1 MGTDATLAMHL
12 AGAPDVLEQLMSV
25 RLAVAK
31 QEGLDEPTIEKVKAY
46 EASDLTERHK
56 VALRFA
62 DAIMTQPGQIS
73 DELRSDLFVHFT
85 REQIVEM
92 TVDVMKWNYQ
102 KIPVSLRNDF
112 EVKEGELVPLVF
124 DENGHWVKP
133 S

>member
-1 MGTDATLAMHL
+1 M
-12 AGAPDVLEQLMSV
+12 
-25 RLAVAK
+25 AVAK
-31 QEGLDEPTIEKVKAY
+31 QAGLDEPTIEKVKAY
-46 EASDLTERHK
+46 ESSDLAERHK

-62 DAIMTQPGQIS
+62 DAVMTQPGQIG
-73 DELRSDLFVHFT
+73 DELRSSLFVHFT

-92 TVDVMKWNYQ
+92 TVDIMKWNYQ

-124 DENGHWVKP
+124 DENGNWVKP

>member
-1 MGTDATLAMHL
+1 
-12 AGAPDVLEQLMSV
+12 
-25 RLAVAK
+25 LAVAK
-31 QEGLDEPTIEKVKAY
+31 QEGLDEPTIEKVRAY
-46 EASDLTERHK
+46 ESSDLSERHK

-62 DAIMTQPGQIS
+62 DAIMTQPGDIS
-73 DELRSDLFVHFT
+73 DELRSGLFVHFT
-85 REQIVEM
+85 REQIIEM

-124 DENGHWVKP
+124 NDQGHWVKP

>member
-1 MGTDATLAMHL
+1 M
-12 AGAPDVLEQLMSV
+12 
-25 RLAVAK
+25 
-31 QEGLDEPTIEKVKAY
+31 KAY
-46 EASDLTERHK
+46 EASDLSERHK

-62 DAIMTQPGQIS
+62 DAIMTQPGQID

>member
-1 MGTDATLAMHL
+1 M
-12 AGAPDVLEQLMSV
+12 

-31 QEGLDEPTIEKVKAY
+31 DQGLDEPTIAKVQQY
-46 EASDLTERHK
+46 ESSDLAESHK

-62 DAIMTQPGQIS
+62 DAMMTQPGQIT
-73 DELRSDLFVHFT
+73 DELKQQLFGHFT

-102 KIPVSLRNDF
+102 KIPVALRTDV
-112 EVKEGELVPLVF
+112 EVTPGELTPLHF
-124 DENGHWVKP
+124 DENGDWVRP

>member
-1 MGTDATLAMHL
+1 M
-12 AGAPDVLEQLMSV
+12 
-25 RLAVAK
+25 AVAK

-46 EASDLTERHK
+46 EASDLSERHK

-102 KIPVSLRNDF
+102 KVTVALGTDD
-112 EVKEGELVPLVF
+112 EVRPGELVDLVF
-124 DENGHWVKP
+124 DDQGHWVRP
-133 S
+133 G

>member
-1 MGTDATLAMHL
+1 M
-12 AGAPDVLEQLMSV
+12 
-25 RLAVAK
+25 AVAK
-31 QEGLDEPTIEKVKAY
+31 QQGLDEPTIEKVKSY
-46 EASDLTERHK
+46 ESSDLSERHK

-73 DELRSDLFVHFT
+73 DELRSALFVHFT

-92 TVDVMKWNYQ
+92 TVDIMKWNYQ

-112 EVKEGELVPLVF
+112 EVREGELVPLVF
-124 DENGHWVKP
+124 NEEGHWVKP

>member
-1 MGTDATLAMHL
+1 M
-12 AGAPDVLEQLMSV
+12 
-25 RLAVAK
+25 AVAK
-31 QEGLDEPTIEKVKAY
+31 QEGLDEPTIEKVKSHAS
-46 EASDLTERHK
+46 SDLSERHK

-62 DAIMTQPGQIS
+62 DAIMTQPGSIG
-73 DELRSDLFVHFT
+73 DELRSGLFVHFT

-124 DENGHWVKP
+124 DEQGHWAKP

>member
-1 MGTDATLAMHL
+1 M
-12 AGAPDVLEQLMSV
+12 
-25 RLAVAK
+25 AVAK
-31 QEGLDEPTIEKVKAY
+31 QEGLDEPTIEKVKHY
-46 EASDLTERHK
+46 ESSDLSERHK

-62 DAIMTQPGQIS
+62 DAVMTQPGQIS
-73 DELRSDLFVHFT
+73 DQLRSSLFVHFT
-85 REQIVEM
+85 QEQIVEM

-124 DENGHWVKP
+124 DEKGNWVKP

>member
-1 MGTDATLAMHL
+1 M
-12 AGAPDVLEQLMSV
+12 
-25 RLAVAK
+25 AVAK

-46 EASDLTERHK
+46 ESSDLSERHK

-62 DAIMTQPGQIS
+62 DAIMTQPGSIS
-73 DELRSDLFVHFT
+73 DELRSALQVHFT
-85 REQIVEM
+85 HEQIIEM

-124 DENGHWVKP
+124 NEQGHWVKP
-133 S
+133 T